1 MQIILDFKETKES
14 LQAKGNRLLKVAGQ
28 FKRII
33 PLLRTELSKIDEV
46 LSFCMN
52 STLLNKD

>member
-14 LQAKGNRLLKVAGQ
+14 LQAKGNRLLEVAGQ

-52 STLLNKD
+52 SKLLNKD